1 MTDSRFIVE
10 STMMKVLLSSSA
22 LALVASQSSPAR
34 ADLAPLSDDQ
44 VAVLK
49 AVGDEPLDVEITLS
63 YPRTNEW
70 RLDTLF
76 PELAGLG
83 GGYVGVG
90 ADQNY
95 TLAAAAKSEFLWMI
109 DHDPNVRDI
118 HLLYGALIPAAA
130 NADEFLAFFEK
141 AGKEKAHEL
150 ITAAISD
157 EKRRKRILDK
167 FDKNYQSKK
176 HRTYFKNQRNRKSPE
191 GKPATWL
198 ADPDL
203 YAHVRQLFVARR
215 VHTVAADLA
224 GTKAMKQIADAATK
238 LGTTVRIVYVSN
250 AESFFELTDQAR
262 DNYKGLPH
270 DDKSLLIRT
279 VMMGLPKAKGSV
291 WHYQTQVYVDY
302 VEKLAMK
309 REYPSFKQ
317 MVSDLKGEA
326 GKPFIDDAGHSRITA
341 ELPRR
346 KKK

>member
-1 MTDSRFIVE
+1 
-10 STMMKVLLSSSA
+10 MMKVALSGSA
-22 LALVASQSSPAR
+22 LALVVTLSSPAR
-34 ADLAPLSDDQ
+34 ADLAALSDDQ

-49 AVGDEPLDVEITLS
+49 APGDEPLEAEITLS
-63 YPRTNEW
+63 YPRTNEY

-76 PELAGLG
+76 PALDGLG

-95 TLAAAAKSEFLWMI
+95 TLAAAAKSEYLWLI
-109 DHDPNVRDI
+109 DHDPNVRDV

-130 NADEFLAFFEK
+130 TADEFLAFFEK
-141 AGKEKAHEL
+141 ANKEKAHEL

-157 EKRRKRILDK
+157 EKRRKRILEK
-167 FDKNYQSKK
+167 FDKSYQSKK

-191 GKPATWL
+191 GKLATWL

-203 YAHVRQLFVARR
+203 YNHVRQLFVTRR
-215 VHTVAADLA
+215 VHTIAADLA
-224 GTKAMKQIADAATK
+224 GTKTMKAIADAATK
-238 LGTTVRIVYVSN
+238 LGTKIRIVYVSN
-250 AESFFELTDQAR
+250 AESFFELSDQAR
-262 DNYKGLPH
+262 ENYKNLPH
-270 DDKSLLIRT
+270 DEKSVLVRT

-291 WHYQTQVYVDY
+291 WHYQTQDYLDY

-317 MVSDLKGEA
+317 MVSDLKTEA
-326 GKPFIDDAGHSRITA
+326 GKPFIDASGHSRITA